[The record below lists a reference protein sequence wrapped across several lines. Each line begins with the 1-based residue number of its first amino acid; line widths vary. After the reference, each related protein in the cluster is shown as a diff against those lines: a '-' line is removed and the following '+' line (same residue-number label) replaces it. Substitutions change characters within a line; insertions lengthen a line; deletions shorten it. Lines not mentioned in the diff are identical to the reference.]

1 MNGNMKQL
9 DARRTQRQEAARRI
23 SQDIMPSEGYSE
35 QWKNNDSLYN
45 AAMAGNVHSIRLNLE
60 AGADLN
66 ARFSGLNITALH
78 AAAMHNQPKAC
89 AFLVKK
95 GADIFATDDVGHTPL
110 QTAISWRSMLAVPTL
125 AEAAIRAIVGKKN
138 GKEFVWYLRA
148 CLSS

>member
-1 MNGNMKQL
+1 MKQL
-9 DARRTQRQEAARRI
+9 GARKALRQEAARRI
-23 SQDIMPSEGYSE
+23 SQDILQSEGYSE
-35 QWKNNDSLYN
+35 QWINNDSLYN
-45 AAMAGNVHSIRLNLE
+45 AAMAGDVNSIRLNLE

-95 GADIFATDDVGHTPL
+95 GADIFATDDVGHTPI

-125 AEAAIRAIVGKKN
+125 AEAMARAIAGKEN
-138 GKEFVWYLRA
+138 GKEFVWFFRA
-148 CLSS
+148 CISS